1 MLFFFFKFK
10 EKKNNTGIEADTR
23 TREKKKRWKAL
34 HCFASPFSRITDK
47 NKKKVE
53 YTEKKL
59 EKATKNSYMRMHIN
73 TASIHTAMLSFLR
86 SFLSLEANQKKKNY
100 KLEEHTLSPDSY
112 VQRGKEKRSI
122 KKKKVGATSGHLHR
136 FVYRLAEKSI

>member
-10 EKKNNTGIEADTR
+10 EKKTIQASKPTLEHER
-23 TREKKKRWKAL
+23 KKKRWKAL

>member
-1 MLFFFFKFK
+1 M
-10 EKKNNTGIEADTR
+10 
-23 TREKKKRWKAL
+23 
-34 HCFASPFSRITDK
+34 RIH
-47 NKKKVE
+47 
-53 YTEKKL
+53 L
-59 EKATKNSYMRMHIN
+59 N
-73 TASIHTAMLSFLR
+73 TASIHTVMLSFLR
-86 SFLSLEANQKKKNY
+86 SFLSLEANQKKNY